1 MMNEET
7 ESDVAATD
15 AELVQQTLDGDRRA
29 FGVLVE
35 RHQKQIFA
43 LVSKL
48 IRDQN
53 EVEDVAQE
61 CFIRAYKAL
70 GTFRGDAQFS
80 TWVYRIVYN
89 TCLTRREQQAR
100 RQDREISM
108 FAENEQADDQPREF
122 EDEDGPLPDEVFEAT
137 DVRERLLKHLENMP
151 VHYRA
156 VLVLYYYEERSYQE
170 IADALDLPM
179 NTVKVHL
186 LRAKKR
192 LKKLLTESDASEEW
206 EREA

>member
-1 MMNEET
+1 MNEDMECGV
-7 ESDVAATD
+7 SVTD
-15 AELVQQTLDGDRRA
+15 AELVQQILQGDRRA
-29 FGVLVE
+29 FGVLVQ
-35 RHQKQIFA
+35 RHQKRVFA

-48 IRDQN
+48 VRDQN

-70 GTFRGDAQFS
+70 GTFRGEAQFS

-108 FAENEQADDQPREF
+108 FVESDESDDEMRDF
-122 EDEDGPLPDEVFEAT
+122 EDEEGPLPDEVFEAT
-137 DVRERLLKHLENMP
+137 DIRERLLKHLDSLP

-156 VLVLYYYEERSYQE
+156 VLVLCYYEERSYQE
-170 IADALDLPM
+170 IADALELPM

-192 LKKLLTESDASEEW
+192 LKKLLVEDAAAEEW